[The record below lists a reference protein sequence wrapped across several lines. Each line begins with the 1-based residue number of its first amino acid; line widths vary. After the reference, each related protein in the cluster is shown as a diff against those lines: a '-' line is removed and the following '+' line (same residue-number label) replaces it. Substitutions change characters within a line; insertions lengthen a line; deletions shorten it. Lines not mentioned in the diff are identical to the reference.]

1 MAAYTLLCTARNGRP
16 INRQAIAAAAD
27 TVTVSAIGLPGNR
40 ATVQMVTT
48 TSGLLFSKAAGGA
61 LANGWP
67 VAAGVPLTLVFQ
79 DGETFEVAGTVA
91 GFIDYLVVSP

>member
-1 MAAYTLLCTARNGRP
+1 MAAYTLFANGRNSRP
-16 INRQAIAAAAD
+16 IARQAIAASAD
-27 TVTVSAIGLPGNR
+27 TVTVDATAMPGCR

-61 LANGWP
+61 LANGFP

-79 DGETFEVAGTVA
+79 HGDTFEVAGTGA
-91 GFIDYLVVSP
+91 GFIDYLVTAP